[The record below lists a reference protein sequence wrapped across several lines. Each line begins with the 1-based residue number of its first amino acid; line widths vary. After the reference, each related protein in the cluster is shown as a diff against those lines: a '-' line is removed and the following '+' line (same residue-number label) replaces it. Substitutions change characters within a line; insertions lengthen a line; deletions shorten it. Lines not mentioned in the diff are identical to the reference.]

1 MCVINKIRLI
11 LNAIKEELFPL
22 TEKMTAR
29 GNHIFGGL
37 VLDKKSLRVIT
48 AGSNDRVENPIYH
61 GEIDTIRR
69 FFADKSH
76 PDPSECIFVA
86 SHDPCPM
93 CISAISWA
101 GFNEIWVLFDYED
114 VKKKFG
120 MPVDLTMYKE
130 VFGAA
135 GASDDNTFYHKY
147 YIKEEAKKQEDSRDL
162 MNVIADLEA
171 MYDKLPVQDFS
182 YPGM

>member
-1 MCVINKIRLI
+1 MNKIRLI
-11 LNAIKEELFPL
+11 LKAIREELLPL
-22 TEKMTAR
+22 TEEMVSR
-29 GNHIFGGL
+29 GNHLFGGL
-37 VLDKKSLRVIT
+37 VLDKNSCRVIT

-69 FFADKSH
+69 FFADKNH
-76 PDPSECIFVA
+76 PSPSDCIFVA

-101 GFNEIWVLFDYED
+101 GFREIWVLFGYED
-114 VKKKFG
+114 VKEKYG

-130 VFGAA
+130 IFGAK
-135 GASDDNTFYHKY
+135 GATSENIFFRKY
-147 YIKEEAKKQEDSRDL
+147 YLKEEAEKQEDPRELLQEISE
-162 MNVIADLEA
+162 IEA
-171 MYDKLPVQDFS
+171 MYDKLTIQDFS